1 MFIPWILGFI
11 TSICSDKRQRWVNCG
26 TSRGYVTVFDL
37 RFNLKCQSFSVSDKK
52 INKIVSHPTEPSQI
66 VVSIDQNNNAGIW
79 SLESTLRDYA
89 FWASSSPP
97 LSQDRDPSGYS
108 FRSMCFSSDASILFT
123 GGTDRRIRAW
133 NIQNFSKSNII
144 AQAATDQTE
153 GIIEIHFQ
161 LQFPTFSGLRVNVG
175 YTERKLEGVTLI
187 QENQKKLRIQHE
199 ESDWGLLGCP
209 QGHWDSI
216 SSLSVLQLQNQKLLL
231 SASRDGVIK
240 VWK

>member
-1 MFIPWILGFI
+1 M
-11 TSICSDKRQRWVNCG
+11 
-26 TSRGYVTVFDL
+26 
-37 RFNLKCQSFSVSDKK
+37 LKLLPIKQKV
-52 INKIVSHPTEPSQI
+52 
-66 VVSIDQNNNAGIW
+66 
-79 SLESTLRDYA
+79 L
-89 FWASSSPP
+89 
-97 LSQDRDPSGYS
+97 
-108 FRSMCFSSDASILFT
+108 
-123 GGTDRRIRAW
+123 
-133 NIQNFSKSNII
+133 SKSNSFP
-144 AQAATDQTE
+144 T
-153 GIIEIHFQ
+153 H
-161 LQFPTFSGLRVNVG
+161 FPTFSGLRVNVG

>member
-1 MFIPWILGFI
+1 MILGFI

-153 GIIEIHFQ
+153 GFIKIKFISNSFSNFFRFASQCWIHR
-161 LQFPTFSGLRVNVG
+161 T
-175 YTERKLEGVTLI
+175 
-187 QENQKKLRIQHE
+187 
-199 ESDWGLLGCP
+199 
-209 QGHWDSI
+209 
-216 SSLSVLQLQNQKLLL
+216 
-231 SASRDGVIK
+231 
-240 VWK
+240 

>member
-1 MFIPWILGFI
+1 MILGFI

-153 GIIEIHFQ
+153 GIIKLHFQ
-161 LQFPTFSGLRVNVG
+161 LQFPTFFRFTSQCWLYR
-175 YTERKLEGVTLI
+175 T
-187 QENQKKLRIQHE
+187 
-199 ESDWGLLGCP
+199 
-209 QGHWDSI
+209 
-216 SSLSVLQLQNQKLLL
+216 
-231 SASRDGVIK
+231 
-240 VWK
+240 

>member
-1 MFIPWILGFI
+1 M
-11 TSICSDKRQRWVNCG
+11 
-26 TSRGYVTVFDL
+26 
-37 RFNLKCQSFSVSDKK
+37 
-52 INKIVSHPTEPSQI
+52 SHPTEPSQI

-153 GIIEIHFQ
+153 GIIKIKLIFNS
-161 LQFPTFSGLRVNVG
+161 FPTFSGLRVNVG

>member
-1 MFIPWILGFI
+1 M
-11 TSICSDKRQRWVNCG
+11 
-26 TSRGYVTVFDL
+26 
-37 RFNLKCQSFSVSDKK
+37 
-52 INKIVSHPTEPSQI
+52 SHPTEPSQI

-153 GIIEIHFQ
+153 GIIKIHFQ
-161 LQFPTFSGLRVNVG
+161 LQFPTFLGLRVNVG